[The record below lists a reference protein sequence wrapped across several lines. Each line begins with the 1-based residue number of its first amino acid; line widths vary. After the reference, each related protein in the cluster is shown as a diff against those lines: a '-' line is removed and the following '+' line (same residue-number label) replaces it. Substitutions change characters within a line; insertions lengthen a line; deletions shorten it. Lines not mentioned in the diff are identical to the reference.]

1 MLCGSCASA
10 IGAIEGVFKPAM
22 LIIAAANAK
31 IVGLIPIFS
40 LILIVGLIAVAALI
54 FTPRKIAG
62 ICFFPSAGHDKGV
75 EAGTKCRT
83 NPLCRSPIV
92 DSFEERKVT
101 DFLVAQNKAAHLF
114 REAEVRGLIGAGI
127 AES

>member
-62 ICFFPSAGHDKGV
+62 IWFC
-75 EAGTKCRT
+75 
-83 NPLCRSPIV
+83 PLPQDAISVLR
-92 DSFEERKVT
+92 
-101 DFLVAQNKAAHLF
+101 VAPNLAPVPH
-114 REAEVRGLIGAGI
+114 
-127 AES
+127 